1 MRRKHYARV
10 STAYRAPIAAG
21 IYIAENPNT
30 GNRKPSNP
38 PRYRLTEDGAPQVLR
53 SFARSI

>member
-1 MRRKHYARV
+1 MRRTRYGKLT
-10 STAYRAPIAAG
+10 TAYRSPIAGG

-53 SFARSI
+53 TFVRSI